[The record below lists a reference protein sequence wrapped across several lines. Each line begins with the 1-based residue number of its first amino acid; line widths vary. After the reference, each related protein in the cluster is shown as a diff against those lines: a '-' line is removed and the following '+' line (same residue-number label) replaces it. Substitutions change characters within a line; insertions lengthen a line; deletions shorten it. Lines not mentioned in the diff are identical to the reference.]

1 MKRLSSRILFIL
13 LSFAVLL
20 LLAAC
25 DVTITLEDG
34 TVIDLPLKTGETAV
48 QQTPTPILP
57 TTDAEEATAVS
68 TPPSPTTA
76 NDPTWYDIA
85 FTDPDCLPEEE
96 RSGGLDELIA
106 ADLLRAQTQVDIA
119 AYDLDAE
126 PIVNALI
133 ELEKR
138 DIPVRVVTD
147 EDNADQS
154 AIRRLRRNGISV
166 VEDKRRGL
174 MHNKF
179 IIIDGYIVY
188 TGSLNYTTNGVYC
201 NNNNLV
207 RIESSRLAANYR
219 AEMDEMY
226 NERQFGPDSPENTP
240 NEQLTIGGVPV
251 ENYFA
256 PEKKLAPII
265 ADAVA
270 NAQSEILFMAFSFT
284 EEQIG
289 ETMLARAAA
298 GVPVRGVFE
307 TVGSDSDYSYYGR
320 MQDSGLETV
329 QVRQDS
335 NPHIMHHKVIII
347 DRETV
352 IFGSFNFSDSANRRN
367 DENILIVHD
376 PVFTGYFVEEFETVW
391 QEAKTEQ

>member
-13 LSFAVLL
+13 LSFAVLF

-34 TVIDLPLKTGETAV
+34 TVIELPLKTGETAV
-48 QQTPTPILP
+48 QQTPAPILP

-68 TPPSPTTA
+68 APPSPTTA
-76 NDPTWYDIA
+76 NDPTWYDIS

-289 ETMLARAAA
+289 EAMLARAAA